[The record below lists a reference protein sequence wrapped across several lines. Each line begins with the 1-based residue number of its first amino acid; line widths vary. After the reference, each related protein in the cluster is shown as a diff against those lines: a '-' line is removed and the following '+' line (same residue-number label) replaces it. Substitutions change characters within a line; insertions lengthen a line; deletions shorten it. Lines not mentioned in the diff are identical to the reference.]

1 MDAITFVNVW
11 TKKHT
16 IWGSNWIYTKTSD
29 SKKALLVVVPSVYI
43 LINGLKIDDLL
54 KANDMKIVENTNI
67 DLINLHSL
75 GITLKEQPEMM
86 PWDAEWTL
94 CVHYNVYGQGGSY
107 FKNRKAWL
115 FIRYFHRSLFKF
127 YC

>member
-1 MDAITFVNVW
+1 M
-11 TKKHT
+11 
-16 IWGSNWIYTKTSD
+16 
-29 SKKALLVVVPSVYI
+29 PPVYI

-86 PWDAEWTL
+86 P
-94 CVHYNVYGQGGSY
+94 
-107 FKNRKAWL
+107 
-115 FIRYFHRSLFKF
+115 
-127 YC
+127 

>member
-1 MDAITFVNVW
+1 MCEQRSIPFGVLIEYTPKPL
-11 TKKHT
+11 TLKK
-16 IWGSNWIYTKTSD
+16 I
-29 SKKALLVVVPSVYI
+29 LVVVPSVYI

-86 PWDAEWTL
+86 P
-94 CVHYNVYGQGGSY
+94 
-107 FKNRKAWL
+107 
-115 FIRYFHRSLFKF
+115 
-127 YC
+127 

>member
-16 IWGSNWIYTKTSD
+16 VWGSNLIYTKTSD
-29 SKKALLVVVPSVYI
+29 SKKDLLVVVPSVYI

-86 PWDAEWTL
+86 P
-94 CVHYNVYGQGGSY
+94 
-107 FKNRKAWL
+107 
-115 FIRYFHRSLFKF
+115 
-127 YC
+127 